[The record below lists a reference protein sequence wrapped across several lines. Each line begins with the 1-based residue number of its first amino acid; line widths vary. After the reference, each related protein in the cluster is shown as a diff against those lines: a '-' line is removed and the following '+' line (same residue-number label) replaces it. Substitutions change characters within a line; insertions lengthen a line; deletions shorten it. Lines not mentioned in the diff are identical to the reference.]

1 MADRIGMARLEYNP
15 LSHELDMTGDGGDT
29 YGIAWDDGHD
39 SGESYAQMME
49 RRVAALEEAVAL
61 LLSKQ

>member
-15 LSHELDMTGDGGDT
+15 LTHDLDRVGDAGDT

-39 SGESYAQMME
+39 SGESYTQMME
-49 RRVAALEEAVAL
+49 RRVAALEETVAQL
-61 LLSKQ
+61 LARK